1 MAKQKVL
8 PVKELFKFNC
18 EEIKKGLTLDQNIIF
33 EDNVVISHTYRE
45 TILLRFILDIY
56 TVIPQIPIVSK
67 HCFKNYYTNGLFTA
81 KTINKAFSSI
91 LEDTVNLYIK
101 PNNNRKLLEPLYA
114 KMYDVINNIYNNLSY
129 ELPQYTN
136 SINILDL
143 LKIQFNPKLI
153 EAMQDV
159 YNNRGKEDSY
169 KTVERVNKTYSILDT
184 ILKEDPELQDNVVAR
199 GYRSGTINANQV
211 KQVLAS
217 RGYVTELDSNIFKY
231 PIASSF
237 TLGMT
242 DIYDQAIESRSGARA
257 LYLSTKAVQDS
268 EYFARELQLTT
279 MIVERLVDGDCG
291 QKDYIEW
298 LVRPKGD
305 TVSKPD
311 LNNLIGKYYYNE
323 KTKQEEMI
331 TADHKHLE
339 GKVIK
344 LRSALN
350 CKLQDPR
357 SVCTK
362 CFGELAYTI
371 PVHSNIGHYCST
383 AVTEKITQSILSTKH
398 LSTSANGGDIHLDI
412 NAQKFFQVKNNNY
425 YFNMQS
431 RTNKVK
437 YNIVINQYEAFGF
450 KDINQSTDIRKL
462 NISRVSLISKI
473 ILQVDEGNGKITDY
487 PITVEDNKK
496 KGSFT
501 YELLNYV
508 IKHGYTLNNYDNY
521 IICLDKW
528 DFKNPIITMPELE
541 YNFLT
546 LAKNVKS
553 LFKTIKIIK
562 NEYRSSETP
571 ESLLQKAFDTL
582 NYKLDINLALLE
594 IIVYAFTVKSIKDKD
609 YSLGRNIP
617 DRQLMKLSDL
627 IFNRSLGAGYGYEKV
642 INLILNPRSFY
653 GKNRVSHP
661 MDIMIKPEEVVYH
674 NFVKNQK

>member
-8 PVKELFKFNC
+8 PVRELYKFSC
-18 EEIKKGLTLDQNIIF
+18 EEIKLGLTKDQDILF
-33 EDNVVISHTYRE
+33 EDNVVIHHTYRE
-45 TILLRFILDIY
+45 TVLLRFILELY
-56 TVIPQIPIVSK
+56 TVIPNVLIVSK
-67 HCFKNYYTNGLFTA
+67 HCFKNFYTNDLFTA
-81 KTINKAFSSI
+81 KTINKAFSVI
-91 LEDTVNLYIK
+91 LEDAVAVYAK
-101 PNNNRKLLEPLYA
+101 PNNDRKLLEPLYA
-114 KMYDVINNIYNNLSY
+114 NMYRVINNIYNNLAY

-143 LKIQFNPKLI
+143 LKIQFNNELLDS
-153 EAMQDV
+153 MRDV
-159 YNNRGKEDSY
+159 YNFRGKEDTY
-169 KTVERVNKTYSILDT
+169 KTVERVNKTYSVLDNILR
-184 ILKEDPELQDNVVAR
+184 ENNELRDNVVAR

-257 LYLSTKAVQDS
+257 LYLSTRAVQDS

-279 MIVERLVDGDCG
+279 MIVEKLVDGDCG
-291 QKDYIEW
+291 QRDYIDW

-305 TVSKPD
+305 GVSKPD

-323 KTKQEEMI
+323 ETKQEEII
-331 TADHKHLE
+331 TANSKHLE

-344 LRSALN
+344 LRSAIN
-350 CKLQDPR
+350 CKLKDPR
-357 SVCTK
+357 CVCTR
-362 CFGELAYTI
+362 CFGELSYTI

-398 LSTSANGGDIHLDI
+398 LSTSANSGDVHLDI

-425 YFNMQS
+425 YFNQQS
-431 RTNKVK
+431 RTKK
-437 YNIVINQYEAFGF
+437 IVYRLVVNQYEAFGF
-450 KDINQSTDIRKL
+450 KDINQSTDIKKL
-462 NISRVSLISKI
+462 NLSRVSLITKLM
-473 ILQVDEGNGKITDY
+473 LQVDEGEGKITDY
-487 PITVEDNKK
+487 PIHIEDNKK

-501 YELLNYV
+501 YDLLSYIVKYGYSLNSYDNYV
-508 IKHGYTLNNYDNY
+508 IT
-521 IICLDKW
+521 LDKW
-528 DFKNPIITMPELE
+528 DFKNPLITMPELE

-553 LFKTIKIIK
+553 LFKTIKIVK
-562 NEYRSSETP
+562 NEYKSVESP

-609 YSLGRNIP
+609 YSLGRNVE
-617 DRQLMKLSDL
+617 DRQLMKLGDL
-627 IFNRSLGAGYGYEKV
+627 IANRSLGAGYGYEKV
-642 INLILNPRSFY
+642 TNLILNPRSFY

-674 NFVKNQK
+674 NFIKNK